1 MPETGIENMKALNP
15 GDTIGICAPSAMF
28 DTQKFDSGI
37 AVLSDMGFK
46 TIVPDEIYSTKRYLA
61 GDDPLRARVLESL
74 FSDSQIDAVLCARG
88 GFGAMRMLSQINWQV
103 IKNNPKPV
111 IGFSDNTALLLTV
124 FEKTGQPVIHGP
136 TLLSLS
142 NAEGRTRTSFLQA
155 ITGEQKTIHAP
166 GAKALCTGR
175 CEGLLM
181 GGNLATI
188 SHLVGTPY
196 QPVFKERI
204 LFLEDIGEPAYK
216 IDRMLTQ
223 LKMAGVLDDV
233 KGLITGEFIDS
244 ANGEYIDEI
253 LVETFQDSD
262 IPILTRL
269 KAGHGSI
276 NHSLVMGKRVVLDT
290 SPPGL
295 FWI

>member
-142 NAEGRTRTSFLQA
+142 NAE
-155 ITGEQKTIHAP
+155 
-166 GAKALCTGR
+166 
-175 CEGLLM
+175 
-181 GGNLATI
+181 
-188 SHLVGTPY
+188 
-196 QPVFKERI
+196 
-204 LFLEDIGEPAYK
+204 
-216 IDRMLTQ
+216 
-223 LKMAGVLDDV
+223 
-233 KGLITGEFIDS
+233 
-244 ANGEYIDEI
+244 
-253 LVETFQDSD
+253 
-262 IPILTRL
+262 
-269 KAGHGSI
+269 AGHG
-276 NHSLVMGKRVVLDT
+276 
-290 SPPGL
+290 PL
-295 FWI
+295 FYRQLPVNKKQFMPRGPRLFVPEDAKVS